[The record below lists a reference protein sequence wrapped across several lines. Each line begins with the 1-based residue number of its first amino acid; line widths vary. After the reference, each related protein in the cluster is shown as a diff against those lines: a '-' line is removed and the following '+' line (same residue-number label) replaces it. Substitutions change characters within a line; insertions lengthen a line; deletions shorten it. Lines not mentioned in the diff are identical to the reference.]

1 VIVREVSDVKAR
13 GFLPRRGDERVE
25 SEIGEY
31 EIGTFVAVDVGNG
44 DRVPTPI
51 RCCESRLGCSFDE
64 STSFLMSRLVS
75 APQSS
80 SRSRYIRTLT
90 ICVLQPD
97 ARVRAGGHRPAIFRY
112 IETWYNRER
121 WHSTLDHVS
130 WAQYQARLQK
140 TA

>member
-1 VIVREVSDVKAR
+1 MLELIASGDRLAHAISIRRQNRHDAVIVREVSDVKAR

-75 APQSS
+75 APQ
-80 SRSRYIRTLT
+80 
-90 ICVLQPD
+90 
-97 ARVRAGGHRPAIFRY
+97 
-112 IETWYNRER
+112 
-121 WHSTLDHVS
+121 
-130 WAQYQARLQK
+130 
-140 TA
+140 